1 MFINCSMALKVVSFV
16 TILELA
22 GYLAL
27 IILYS
32 QLLSKFGTVNVSM
45 YEYLRDNQ
53 CTDGA
58 LARGIEEILNSIAKD
73 RKVVSVGFAFVLASA
88 ASTILIYIFTNIR
101 IRNYLSSFCGC
112 FGII

>member
-1 MFINCSMALKVVSFV
+1 MALKVVSFV

-73 RKVVSVGFAFVLASA
+73 RRLV
-88 ASTILIYIFTNIR
+88 
-101 IRNYLSSFCGC
+101 
-112 FGII
+112 

>member
-1 MFINCSMALKVVSFV
+1 MALKVVSFV

-73 RKVVSVGFAFVLASA
+73 RSMV
-88 ASTILIYIFTNIR
+88 
-101 IRNYLSSFCGC
+101 
-112 FGII
+112 

>member
-73 RKVVSVGFAFVLASA
+73 RSMV
-88 ASTILIYIFTNIR
+88 
-101 IRNYLSSFCGC
+101 
-112 FGII
+112 

>member
-1 MFINCSMALKVVSFV
+1 MALKVVSFV

-22 GYLAL
+22 GHLAL

-73 RKVVSVGFAFVLASA
+73 RSMV
-88 ASTILIYIFTNIR
+88 
-101 IRNYLSSFCGC
+101 
-112 FGII
+112 

>member
-1 MFINCSMALKVVSFV
+1 MALKVVSFV

-58 LARGIEEILNSIAKD
+58 LARGIEEILNRIAKD
-73 RKVVSVGFAFVLASA
+73 RSMV
-88 ASTILIYIFTNIR
+88 
-101 IRNYLSSFCGC
+101 
-112 FGII
+112 